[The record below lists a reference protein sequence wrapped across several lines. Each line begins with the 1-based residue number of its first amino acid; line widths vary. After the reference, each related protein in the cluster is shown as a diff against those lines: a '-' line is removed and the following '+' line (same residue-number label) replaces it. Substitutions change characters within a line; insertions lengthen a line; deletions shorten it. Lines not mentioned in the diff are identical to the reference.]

1 MLQSKLASFKLRSS
15 LLHLALGL
23 AILSGLGIT
32 PLFQVPVYAVDGCAT
47 PTVVTGGG
55 SFTLVLGDNCFK
67 YVNSS
72 FPRGAMWSVMN
83 PGDSTVVNT
92 VKWYGGRN
100 ENTTACIADS
110 QTLNGNGAQINNFTV
125 GKDSGSAMYVSVTAN
140 KANTVQMSIQNWQN
154 GSGCSVAPTPISGG
168 GPTNTP
174 TRTNTPAGPTPTPT
188 NTAIPSNTPTRT
200 ITPVASNTPTNTIVG
215 PTPTRTN
222 TPVGPTNTP
231 TNTAV
236 GPTNTPTNTA
246 VGPTPTRTNTPVPGT
261 HLSNPFAGATWY
273 VNPDWA
279 ASVNASGVSA
289 SKKAVVSTQN
299 TAVWLDSIGTL
310 NGTNGARSLIGHL
323 DHAVATGKNLIL
335 IVVYDLPGRDCS
347 ALASNGE
354 LPGTAAGLAT
364 YKTSYIDVIAANIA
378 SKPAYANLRIVAVIE
393 PDSLPNLVTNLSD
406 PDCASVNSN
415 GYYVQGIQYAINKL
429 HAFSNLYIYL
439 DIGHAGWLGWPSNFG
454 PAITLYKNTIKGTTA
469 GGSSVDGFVDNT
481 ANNQV
486 QTEPYMTANQMI
498 SGNPVRSAFF
508 FSWNDYIQEDTFDAA
523 WKTAMTTGTDAIPV
537 SSANMLID
545 TARNG
550 WGGCGGS
557 QYVSAPCRPTG
568 PSTSTALETF
578 VNASRID
585 RRPAKGDWC
594 NQNGAG
600 LGERPTGSPN
610 NPVYQAFIW
619 VKPPGES
626 DGSSS
631 LIPIGP
637 DNPDGKGFDR
647 MCDPTYMGNSLN
659 QNMNTNALPNAPV
672 SGRWFEAQF
681 QQLVANA
688 FPPIP

>member
-1 MLQSKLASFKLRSS
+1 MLVNRFNQLSLKLLVLIVFLGGVTGLWFLQNADSVLAVSGCSS
-15 LLHLALGL
+15 
-23 AILSGLGIT
+23 
-32 PLFQVPVYAVDGCAT
+32 
-47 PTVVTGGG
+47 PTVITGGG
-55 SFTLVLGDNCFK
+55 SYALAAGDNCFK
-67 YVNSS
+67 YVNST
-72 FPRGAMWSVMN
+72 FTRGAMWSVMN
-83 PGDSTVVNT
+83 PGDSTVSNT
-92 VKWYGGRN
+92 VQWYGGRN
-100 ENTTACIADS
+100 ESTTACIADS

-125 GKDSGSAMYVSVTAN
+125 GKDSTSAMYVSITAN
-140 KANTVQMSIQNWQN
+140 KANTVSMSIQNWQN
-154 GSGCSVAPTPISGG
+154 GNGCSVAPTPISGG
-168 GPTNTP
+168 GGATNTPTNTQGGSTP
-174 TRTNTPAGPTPTPT
+174 TPTNTCACATVTRTNTPFPGSPTPTNTTCVCPTATRTNTPAVSNTPT
-188 NTAIPSNTPTRT
+188 NTAI
-200 ITPVASNTPTNTIVG
+200 
-215 PTPTRTN
+215 
-222 TPVGPTNTP
+222 GPTNTP
-231 TNTAV
+231 TNTAI
-236 GPTNTPTNTA
+236 
-246 VGPTPTRTNTPVPGT
+246 GPTPTRTNTPVPGT
-261 HLSNPFAGATWY
+261 HLSNPFAGASWY

-289 SKKAVVSTQN
+289 SKKSVISSQN

-310 NGTNGARSLIGHL
+310 NGTNGARGLIGHL
-323 DHAVATGKNLIL
+323 DHAVATGKNLII

-354 LPGTAAGLAT
+354 LPGTAAGLQT
-364 YKTSYIDVIAANIA
+364 YKTSYIDVIANAIG
-378 SKPAYANLRIVAVIE
+378 SKAAYANLRIVAVIE

-406 PDCASVNSN
+406 PECSAINSN
-415 GYYVQGIQYAINKL
+415 GLYVQGIQYAINKL
-429 HAFSNLYIYL
+429 HAFSNVYLYL

-454 PAITLYKNTIKGTTA
+454 PAITLYKNVIKGTTA

-498 SGNPVRSAFF
+498 GGNPVRSAFF
-508 FSWNDYIQEDTFDAA
+508 FSWNDHIQEDTFDAA
-523 WKTAMTTGTDAIPV
+523 WKAAMTSGTDAIPA

-550 WGGCGGS
+550 WGGCGGGPAI
-557 QYVSAPCRPTG
+557 SAPCRPTG
-568 PSTSTALETF
+568 PSTSTTLETF

-600 LGERPTGSPN
+600 LGERPTASPN

-631 LIPIGP
+631 LIPTGP

-647 MCDPTYMGNSLN
+647 MCDPTYGGNSLN
-659 QNMNTNALPNAPV
+659 QNQNTNALPNAPV

-681 QQLVANA
+681 QQLAANA
-688 FPPIP
+688 WPPIP